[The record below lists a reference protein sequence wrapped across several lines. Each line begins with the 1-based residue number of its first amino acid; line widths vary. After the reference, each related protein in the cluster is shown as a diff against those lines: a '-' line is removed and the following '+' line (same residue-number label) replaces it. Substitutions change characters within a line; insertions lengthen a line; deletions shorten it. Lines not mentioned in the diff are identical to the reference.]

1 MAGISMLI
9 RTYPKIFICIY
20 LYAPPLAIGVIWDNW
35 NFKKKIFTAS
45 GIYRVILLQNA
56 LWSRRGRL

>member
-35 NFKKKIFTAS
+35 NFKKKNIYSLRDIPSHTAS
-45 GIYRVILLQNA
+45 ECPVV
-56 LWSRRGRL
+56 

>member
-20 LYAPPLAIGVIWDNW
+20 LYAPPLAIGVIWDYW
-35 NFKKKIFTAS
+35 NQKKILFTAS
-45 GIYRVILLQNA
+45 GNIPSHTASECPVV
-56 LWSRRGRL
+56 